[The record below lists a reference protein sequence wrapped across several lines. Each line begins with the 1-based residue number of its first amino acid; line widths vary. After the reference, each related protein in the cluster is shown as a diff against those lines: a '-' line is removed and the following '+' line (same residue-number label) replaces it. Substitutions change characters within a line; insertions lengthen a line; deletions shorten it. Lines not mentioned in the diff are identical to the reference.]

1 MKEYLVKPKF
11 EQNVSE
17 RTIYTNYGGKFFT
30 IERYY
35 RTVDIIVKCDEE
47 PVIDID
53 CVFGANM
60 IKYLSK
66 KYPGCELEYRIFHG
80 CGIDYPIDMPEYL
93 REKMRVDPYYD
104 LTKDGWDIVKTEL
117 WGYTD
122 FSVST
127 FEKSGAKSA
136 ATESIF

>member
-1 MKEYLVKPKF
+1 MKPKF

-35 RTVDIIVKCDEE
+35 RTVDIIVKCNEE

-60 IKYLSK
+60 IEYLSN
-66 KYPGCELEYRIFHG
+66 KYPDCELEYSIFHG
-80 CGIDYPIDMPEYL
+80 CAIDYPIDMPKYL

-104 LTKDGWDIVKTEL
+104 LSKDGWDIVKTEL

-122 FSVST
+122 FAPLFLRSL
-127 FEKSGAKSA
+127 
-136 ATESIF
+136 TEL

>member
-1 MKEYLVKPKF
+1 MKKYLVKPKF

-35 RTVDIIVKCDEE
+35 RSVDIIVKCEEE
-47 PVIDID
+47 PIIDID

-60 IKYLSK
+60 IEYLSN
-66 KYPGCELEYRIFHG
+66 KYPGCELDYNIFDN
-80 CGIDYPIDMPEYL
+80 CGVAYPPDMPEYS
-93 REKMRVDPYYD
+93 REIMRTNPYYD
-104 LTKDGWDIVKTEL
+104 LTKDGWDVTETEL
-117 WGYTD
+117 WGYTI

-127 FEKSGAKSA
+127 VE
-136 ATESIF
+136 TIV

>member
-11 EQNVSE
+11 GKNVSE

-35 RTVDIIVKCDEE
+35 ETVDIIVNCDEE

-60 IKYLSK
+60 IK
-66 KYPGCELEYRIFHG
+66 
-80 CGIDYPIDMPEYL
+80 
-93 REKMRVDPYYD
+93 
-104 LTKDGWDIVKTEL
+104 
-117 WGYTD
+117 
-122 FSVST
+122 
-127 FEKSGAKSA
+127 
-136 ATESIF
+136 

>member
-35 RTVDIIVKCDEE
+35 KTVDIIVKCNEE

-60 IKYLSK
+60 IEYLSD
-66 KYPGCELEYRIFHG
+66 KYPDCELKYNIYTH
-80 CGIDYPIDMPEYL
+80 CGIEYPPDIPAYL
-93 REKMRVDPYYD
+93 REKVRTDPCYD
-104 LTKDGWDIVKTEL
+104 LNQDGWDNIKTEL
-117 WGYTD
+117 WGYTN
-122 FSVST
+122 FSVS
-127 FEKSGAKSA
+127 
-136 ATESIF
+136 IL